1 MFTVTYTYFKKT
13 RREVPFKTYNAAR
26 RFFYEVIKEEGVT
39 RPQILSTS
47 IKKPSMNAKLFA

>member
-26 RFFYEVIKEEGVT
+26 KFFYEVIKEEGVT
-39 RPQILSTS
+39 RPQILATSTKS
-47 IKKPSMNAKLFA
+47 PSLTAKIVA